1 MPINK
6 PESVFLME
14 NTNDRQPRCQYI
26 VLKKNEKI
34 CIEKY
39 NCSAIVDL
47 YGQCTKPASEKV
59 MHEYYCH
66 IHAKIEK
73 EKADEYF
80 RIS

>member
-6 PESVFLME
+6 PEDVFTDEWTKDKKL
-14 NTNDRQPRCQYI
+14 RCQYI
-26 VLKKNEKI
+26 VLKKNEEI
-34 CIEKY
+34 YVEKY
-39 NCSAIVDL
+39 NCYAIVDL
-47 YGQCTKPASEKV
+47 HGQCIKPASEKV
-59 MHEYYCH
+59 MYEYYCH